1 MVKVNEGIPVRR
13 HSVCEGVEV
22 GSCRVLSGDGDY
34 TVRDRRG
41 GTDNYFEV
49 RFPRALSE
57 KGCELQSGANW
68 KSLWLLWGERM
79 KRDLTG
85 KDTT

>member
-1 MVKVNEGIPVRR
+1 MQGAVKVNEGIPVRR

-41 GTDNYFEV
+41 GTTTTLRSDFLGPC
-49 RFPRALSE
+49 RR
-57 KGCELQSGANW
+57 KGVSCRVVQTGNHSSCSG
-68 KSLWLLWGERM
+68 
-79 KRDLTG
+79 G
-85 KDTT
+85 KG